1 MSVSSALTKTIY
13 SISHEIHFNT
23 KVSLKLQ
30 RRRCFTEICRKV
42 DGSKKENN
50 EKGQKGE
57 ANQTAPIL
65 HHPYTASC
73 FDLFI
78 CE

>member
-13 SISHEIHFNT
+13 SMSHEIHFNT
-23 KVSLKLQ
+23 KVSLKLH

-42 DGSKKENN
+42 DGSKKN
-50 EKGQKGE
+50 EKDPKKE
-57 ANQTAPIL
+57 TNQTDAIMQ
-65 HHPYTASC
+65 HPYTASC

>member
-1 MSVSSALTKTIY
+1 MSVSSALTKSIY

-30 RRRCFTEICRKV
+30 RRRCFTEMCRKV
-42 DGSKKENN
+42 DGSKKDQKDQ
-50 EKGQKGE
+50 KGQTK
-57 ANQTAPIL
+57 QTGAIVQ
-65 HHPYTASC
+65 HPYTASC